1 MLSFLFTTFIF
12 LSKRCIIYHTRR
24 NYLNFWLYIV
34 VYLCL
39 FAFIFG
45 CFLLFSVSF
54 WPPKSMINSFLPVQ
68 IFAAFVAWQS
78 KKCDF
83 LVSYQFWYISSRVLF
98 VDCFFIFWPVICSTL
113 KNDVLKSGFIHG
125 CGYWAYGLFLCLRSL
140 WLKYFR

>member
-1 MLSFLFTTFIF
+1 MSPFLFTTFIF
-12 LSKRCIIYHTRR
+12 LSKRIIYHTRR

-98 VDCFFIFWPVICSTL
+98 VDCFFIFWPVIYSTL